1 MWTKKFWSDA
11 LERAVKTFAQSILTI
26 LTLGGIQVLANPASA
41 LEEIKEFGWIII
53 LLGGALGFIYSILT
67 SIVSSFSGEKDSASF
82 IK

>member
-26 LTLGGIQVLANPASA
+26 LTLGGIQVLTNPVNA

-53 LLGGALGFIYSILT
+53 LLGGALGFVYSILT